1 MAFRVMA
8 LHALLSYFYA
18 RYSSSSQTFCFRLGC
33 MGSDLVFTA
42 TKRKEG
48 DKLGWRKKGRKKRGE
63 TEGGRE
69 LMGKSEIGVYTYSS
83 VFLQVYNRG
92 FKFVL
97 SPFTSPPSLP
107 PHPSLTPL
115 PFLLPSPLSRRSP
128 LPLPLPPSSHPF
140 PPSSTKCNL

>member
-69 LMGKSEIGVYTYSS
+69 LRGKSEIGVYTYSS

-92 FKFVL
+92 LKFVL

-107 PHPSLTPL
+107 SSPSLSHSAPLPPPFPSLTSL
-115 PFLLPSPLSRRSP
+115 PAPP
-128 LPLPLPPSSHPF
+128 PPSLHPF